1 MSLPD
6 EIGGDRKANQGA
18 GVLRVWDSPTRAMHW
33 LLVISIA
40 VCWWTGEYDELEW
53 HQYSGYVALWVVL
66 LRLYWGFVGSSTAR
80 FVNFV
85 RGPKTVFKY
94 IRTLHL
100 RNTPATL
107 GHNALGAI
115 SVLVLLTAVLAV
127 VITGLFAVDFDVLYS
142 GPLSS
147 YVDYRQGR
155 RIARLHGSTLFDIL
169 LAVIALHLL
178 AVSFYYFY
186 KRHNLVAAMIT
197 GKRKAEVGTGEEL
210 KVAPF
215 WRLVVGVVMAS
226 VIVWAV
232 TTGFYF

>member
-1 MSLPD
+1 MSLPG
-6 EIGGDRKANQGA
+6 EIGGGPKA
-18 GVLRVWDSPTRAMHW
+18 VRLLRVWDSPTRAMHW

-40 VCWWTGEYDELEW
+40 TCWWTVENDQLEYHL
-53 HQYSGYVALWVVL
+53 YSGYVALWVVL
-66 LRLYWGFVGSSTAR
+66 LRVYWGFVGSSTAR

-94 IRTLHL
+94 VRTLHL

-115 SVLVLLTAVLAV
+115 SVLVLLASVLAV
-127 VITGLFAVDFDVLYS
+127 IGTGLFAVDFDVLYS

-155 RIARLHGSTLFDIL
+155 YIARLHGGTLFNML

-178 AVSFYYFY
+178 AVSFYYAY
-186 KRHNLVAAMIT
+186 KRHNLVATMIT
-197 GKRKAEVGTGEEL
+197 GKRRGEAVGTEL
-210 KVAPF
+210 QVAPV
-215 WRLVVGVVMAS
+215 WRLAVGAVLAS
-226 VIVWAV
+226 IIVWAI

>member
-1 MSLPD
+1 MSSPD
-6 EIGGDRKANQGA
+6 EIGTDQKAA
-18 GVLRVWDSPTRAMHW
+18 RVLRVWDSPTRAMHW

-40 VCWWTGEYDELEW
+40 ICWWTGEHDELEY

-66 LRLYWGFVGSSTAR
+66 LRIYWGFVGSSTAR

-85 RGPKTVFKY
+85 RGPRTVFKY
-94 IRTLHL
+94 VRTLHL

-115 SVLVLLTAVLAV
+115 SVLVLLSAVAAV
-127 VITGLFAVDFDVLYS
+127 VGTGLFAVDFDVLYS

-155 RIARLHGSTLFDIL
+155 KIARLHGGTLFNIL
-169 LAVIALHLL
+169 LVVIALHLL
-178 AVSFYYFY
+178 AVSFYYAY
-186 KRHNLVAAMIT
+186 KRHNLVATMIT
-197 GKRKAEVGTGEEL
+197 GKRKGEAVGQEL
-210 KVAPF
+210 QVAPV
-215 WRLVVGVVMAS
+215 WRLALGAVIAS
-226 VIVWAV
+226 IIVWAV